1 MEHYLCRPIV
11 ELPAYMQDKFIV
23 PQGEIISAGQIYVA
37 ETLATGFK
45 QKNLDVFEPTLIED
59 VGEQIPSIV
68 INNGFEMIPDGRR
81 PSGQPDYTQYYYTE
95 GEVITAIKL
104 LPETKFE
111 ISYDSIIV
119 ENEVSIGG
127 YLIPEDGGSRLLY
140 VDSLNGNQPRIYL
153 LVEGF
158 KFFRLG
164 GQSGEQFAKSLVV
177 RVKQGV
183 SVGASGLNIIAKIT
197 DGLET
202 NLAANT
208 KIAELDTKGGTAPYS
223 YHFATGGQ
231 DNHLF
236 NLKNGTITNK
246 EVITEARIYHLAVT
260 SIDNEGK
267 EKGSMID
274 VLIDYPSIKSISV
287 TMTDDIR
294 EQEEATQ
301 YGGLIAVA
309 SVNGGTAPYELHLTG
324 KDARRFS
331 VDLMSIKTG
340 VTPLTRGKYNIT
352 INAIDSKGKM
362 FSYDLAVNVKEPYPE
377 IDSVTIKPEE
387 GLVAPIAANTIVGN
401 IQVLGGTPP
410 YTITL
415 PDNINDN
422 DLFIID
428 TAIKAKADIIT
439 PGDKIIKIHV
449 VDKHK
454 KTKDS
459 LGTIKMA
466 APDITEVRLLQT
478 VGLRE
483 DETNT
488 LKNALVGTLSVV
500 GGTEPI
506 YYNVEGTNKDL
517 FQISGSNLRV
527 KADKLTK
534 GKYNI
539 SVKANDNYNK
549 SASKDFEIDILEAY
563 PKITNVKVNVA
574 TNIREGET
582 SASANYTVATMTS
595 EGGTAPYT
603 YEISGVDASKFTI
616 DENNIKIKND
626 LTAGTYNVIVKAI
639 DSHNKTKETPVQI
652 IVAEAYIP
660 ITEVRVYPVAGL
672 TAPVSANAKI
682 ADIVTTGGREPI
694 TYSLPAGVSN
704 NASFLIEGNTVV
716 AKEEIA
722 TKGSYGVV
730 VKATDKD
737 GQSKN
742 SVTTAFNIN

>member
-23 PQGEIISAGQIYVA
+23 PKGEIITAGQIYVA
-37 ETLATGFK
+37 ETLTTDLR
-45 QKNLDVFEPTLIED
+45 QENWDVFEPTLIED

-81 PSGQPDYTQYYYTE
+81 PQGQPDYTQYYYTE
-95 GEVITAIKL
+95 GEVITAVKL

-119 ENEVSIGG
+119 ESEISIGG
-127 YLIPEDGGSRLLY
+127 YLIPEDGGSKLLY

-177 RVKQGV
+177 RVKQGI

-208 KIAELDTKGGTAPYS
+208 KIVELDTKGGTAPYS

-236 NLKNGTITNK
+236 DLKNGTITNK
-246 EVITEARIYHLAVT
+246 EAVTEARIYHLAIT

-340 VTPLTRGKYNIT
+340 ITPLTRGKYNIT

-387 GLVAPIAANTIVGN
+387 GLVAPVLANTIVGN

-415 PDNINDN
+415 PSNANDN
-422 DLFIID
+422 ELFIIED
-428 TAIKAKADIIT
+428 AIKAKNDIII
-439 PGDKIIKIHV
+439 PGDKTVRVHV
-449 VDKHK
+449 VDTHK
-454 KTKDS
+454 KVKD
-459 LGTIKMA
+459 GIGIIEMA
-466 APDITEVRLLQT
+466 APDITDISLHQEP
-478 VGLRE
+478 GLRE
-483 DETNT
+483 DEANVI
-488 LKNALVGTLSVV
+488 KNALVGTLSVI

-506 YYNVEGTNKDL
+506 HYDISGENKDL
-517 FQISGSNLRV
+517 FQVSGNKLRV
-527 KADKLTK
+527 KVDALTE
-534 GKYNI
+534 GTYNI
-539 SVKANDNYNK
+539 TINANDNYGK
-549 SASKDFEIDILEAY
+549 SANKDFTITVLEAY
-563 PKITNVKVNVA
+563 PKITSVAVNVA
-574 TNIREGET
+574 SNLREGET
-582 SASANYTVATMTS
+582 SVSANYTVATITTT
-595 EGGTAPYT
+595 GGTAPYT
-603 YEISGVDASKFTI
+603 YSVSGTDASKFI
-616 DENNIKIKND
+616 VDENNIKAKED
-626 LTAGTYNVIVKAI
+626 LTAGTNNIIVKAT
-639 DSHNKTKETPVQI
+639 DSNKKTMEVSVQI

-660 ITEVRVYPVAGL
+660 ITNVRVYPVSGL
-672 TAPVSANAKI
+672 TAPIEANFKI

-694 TYSLPAGVSN
+694 TYDLPAGLSN
-704 NASFLIEGNTVV
+704 NSSFLINGNTVI
-716 AKEEIA
+716 AKQEI
-722 TKGSYGVV
+722 TKTGSYGIVV
-730 VKATDKD
+730 RATDKD
-737 GQSKN
+737 GQTKN

>member
-1 MEHYLCRPIV
+1 MEHYLCKPIV

-23 PQGEIISAGQIYVA
+23 PAGEIITAGQIYVA
-37 ETLATGFK
+37 ETLATGFR
-45 QKNLDVFEPTLIED
+45 QENWDVFNPSLIED

-68 INNGFEMIPDGRR
+68 INNGFEKLPDNRR
-81 PSGQPDYTQYYYTE
+81 PEGQPDYTQYYYTE
-95 GEVITAIKL
+95 GEVITAVKL

-111 ISYDSIIV
+111 ISYDSIMV
-119 ENEVSIGG
+119 ESEISIGG
-127 YLIPEDGGSRLLY
+127 YLIPEDGGSKLLY
-140 VDSLNGNQPRIYL
+140 VDSLNGSQPRIYL

-164 GQSGEQFAKSLVV
+164 GQSGEQFAKTLVV
-177 RVKQGV
+177 RVKQGM
-183 SVGASGLNIIAKIT
+183 SMGASGLNIIAKIT

-202 NLAANT
+202 NLEANT
-208 KIAELDTKGGTAPYS
+208 KVVELETKGGTAPYS
-223 YHFATGGQ
+223 YQFATGGQ
-231 DNHLF
+231 DNHFF
-236 NLKNGTITNK
+236 NLENGVITNK

-267 EKGSMID
+267 EKGAMID
-274 VLIDYPSIKSISV
+274 ILVDFPSIKSISV

-294 EQEEATQ
+294 EKEEATQ

-324 KDARRFS
+324 NDARRFS

-340 VTPLTRGKYNIT
+340 ITPLTRGKYNIT
-352 INAIDSKGKM
+352 INAIDSKDKM
-362 FSYDLAVNVKEPYPE
+362 FSYDLTINVDEPYPE

-387 GLVAPIAANTIVGN
+387 GLIAPILANTIVGN

-410 YTITL
+410 YVITL
-415 PDNINDN
+415 PNNTNDN

-428 TAIKAKADIIT
+428 TAIKAKSDIII
-439 PGDKIIKIHV
+439 PGDKTIKIHV

-454 KTKDS
+454 KVKDS
-459 LGTIKMA
+459 LGIIKME
-466 APDITEVRLLQT
+466 APNITDIKLLQT
-478 VGLRE
+478 QGLRE
-483 DETNT
+483 DENNT
-488 LKNALVGTLSVV
+488 SKNALIGTLSVV

-506 YYNVEGTNKDL
+506 HYSIEGANEDL

-527 KADKLTK
+527 KADKLTE
-534 GKYNI
+534 GKYDI
-539 SVKANDNYNK
+539 SIKANDNYGK
-549 SASKDFEIDILEAY
+549 SASKDFEVNVLEGY
-563 PKITNVKVNVA
+563 PKITNVRVNVA

-582 SASANYTVATMTS
+582 SASANYTAATITVV
-595 EGGTAPYT
+595 GGTAPYS
-603 YEISGVDASKFTI
+603 YEITGTDADKFII

-626 LTAGTYNVIVKAI
+626 LTAGTYNIVVKVT
-639 DSHNKTKETPVQI
+639 DSHNKAGENPTQI
-652 IVAEAYIP
+652 TVAEAYVP
-660 ITEVRVYPVAGL
+660 ITNVRVYPVAGL
-672 TAPVSANAKI
+672 TAPISANAKI

-704 NASFLIEGNTVV
+704 NASFLISGSTVV
-716 AKEEIA
+716 AKEDIT

-730 VKATDKD
+730 VRATDKD
-737 GQSKN
+737 GQTKN